1 MGQLTQNH
9 TASGMSGTRVKDS
22 GNQAVNAD
30 TTCPEDAVDISV
42 SICEPQNRELDPSLK
57 HTHTLIHIHIDTHMH
72 TYT

>member
-42 SICEPQNRELDPSLK
+42 SICEPQNRELDCQASQTWP
-57 HTHTLIHIHIDTHMH
+57 LIHAPPGALVVL
-72 TYT
+72 